1 MKKSIIFLLLI
12 TFLTPYVMIKPEF
25 KDCNEFFL
33 KHLYV
38 TSENKYGNY
47 TLQSL
52 ELNIPPYRGLDIIF
66 IPANFSWSE
75 IEAFKHIVEKCRESL
90 LSTRPFSDYR
100 NIINVWVIYCS
111 IDFQISFNRASRRVY
126 SKNYYRIVD
135 FVKEATKD
143 YFSLDFDGKNPDDQ
157 IIVLVKTQQYGG
169 DSSPPVS
176 VSYIGADWGI
186 SVFLHE
192 FGHSFANLPDEY
204 PPNRNPDPLHK
215 CVMEDISVM
224 HFCPICEKKIA
235 ELLQSY
241 SPIYLSELLESLST
255 INGVK
260 MEINEENSSSIV
272 RVLFNI
278 TISREACKNSSNECS
293 LENFAI
299 NILVNLPQTIY
310 LSRDRRLKKFE
321 LVDII
326 YSYNTTKGILIPP
339 MENLSFVIVGVPLNI
354 SLNKISM
361 IIEYRKQY
369 LLDVSSPYGFALGSG
384 WYDEG
389 VNASFSIFP
398 TVIDNG
404 LMVFYFSGWRG
415 DLESHSPTGTI
426 IMNSPKRLIAEWRED
441 FTKIHILLALMLIIG
456 VCVALKRVLKFTG
469 FIRRSS
475 SVGEDNRSF

>member
-1 MKKSIIFLLLI
+1 
-12 TFLTPYVMIKPEF
+12 
-25 KDCNEFFL
+25 
-33 KHLYV
+33 
-38 TSENKYGNY
+38 
-47 TLQSL
+47 
-52 ELNIPPYRGLDIIF
+52 
-66 IPANFSWSE
+66 
-75 IEAFKHIVEKCRESL
+75 
-90 LSTRPFSDYR
+90 
-100 NIINVWVIYCS
+100 
-111 IDFQISFNRASRRVY
+111 
-126 SKNYYRIVD
+126 
-135 FVKEATKD
+135 
-143 YFSLDFDGKNPDDQ
+143 PDDQ

-186 SVFLHE
+186 GVFLHE

-204 PPNRNPDPLHK
+204 PSNRNPDPLHK

-278 TISREACKNSSNECS
+278 TISREARENSSNECS

-299 NILVNLPQTIY
+299 NILMNLPQIMY
-310 LSRDRRLKKFE
+310 LSRDRRLKKFG
-321 LVDII
+321 LVDMI
-326 YSYNTTKGILIPP
+326 YSYNTTEIFILPEIPSELNNSMMFGVLANILLNKTVTGLIGVANLYNTTKGILIPP
-339 MENLSFVIVGVPLNI
+339 MENLSFVIVGVPPNI

-404 LMVFYFSGWRG
+404 LMVFHFSGWRG

-469 FIRRSS
+469 FIRRTS
-475 SVGEDNRSF
+475 SVREDASSEKDVKML